1 MRSDTITR
9 HMKIHLKFTP
19 KEGSDNIC
27 KEILLDLVDKVLEEN
42 RSDVKRK
49 YNEDDVQ
56 ETPAIKRKCY
66 EIEALR
72 KKLIEQTEE
81 YKDKIALG
89 ADIYKILNEGKVEEG
104 ALAKDLKDALDLY
117 MKQGEDLNCI
127 DAVLKPWQIELMKEV
142 NKPTDRHIIWVIGKK
157 GNEGKTWFQKYIK
170 SSFGARRVLSG
181 INLMAKTSSI
191 CHALAKYPLATTDI
205 FLFNIAR
212 SNNKFEE
219 INYKLLEDLKD
230 GDAFADKYNSQL
242 LKFITP
248 NVVMVFS
255 NETPEPHKMSG
266 DRWRVYQIEND
277 QLLAKDGE
285 KIQLAQKTHNEKPIL
300 KPIYKG
306 KTFFKL
312 FLFSE

>member
-1 MRSDTITR
+1 M
-9 HMKIHLKFTP
+9 
-19 KEGSDNIC
+19 
-27 KEILLDLVDKVLEEN
+27 VDKVLEEKI
-42 RSDVKRK
+42 SDVNIKCSEHDA
-49 YNEDDVQ
+49 YLE
-56 ETPAIKRKCY
+56 PAIKRKCY

-72 KKLIEQTEE
+72 KTLIEQTEE

-89 ADIYKILNEGKVEEG
+89 ADIYKILNEGKAEEG

-117 MKQGEDLNCI
+117 MKQGEDLNCT

-170 SSFGARRVLSG
+170 STFGARRVLSG

-277 QLLAKDGE
+277 QLLAKDCE
-285 KIQLAQKTHNEKPIL
+285 KIQLAQKKPIS
-300 KPIYKG
+300 KG
-306 KTFFKL
+306 KNSDSDTSDFE
-312 FLFSE
+312 SDNEEYAD